1 MSHAARPRPPSS
13 KLALLLSL
21 LAARLK
27 RIGPLYVAV
36 FFGVAATLYFVERR
50 MPNTRIDD
58 FGDALWFCLVTLSTV
73 GFGDVFP
80 VTRAGRFVTGGFIL
94 FTLTTIGI
102 LLTAFNEAVLE
113 VKRMEDHGLI
123 PTRLKGHVIVCGFGP
138 LVRVALAE
146 LVAAERQVALIVERP
161 EDIEVA
167 RQWAGNGDVFITSG
181 EPTQAVLKERMNAL
195 EAETAV
201 IASSDDTFNMITAL
215 NLRPLNPKMRIVV
228 ALQREE
234 LRATMMASGVTYV
247 ASPNELSG
255 RLVASAAFEPE
266 VAQFVEDVTS
276 GANAG
281 YDLQQYRATALA
293 GRTVGEIRQELEAL
307 DGPLLIAVAQRQ
319 GNDHAVLSHPPRT
332 LRVAA
337 EDYLIF
343 LTSDEQADRFAD
355 KYGVKQGR

>member
-1 MSHAARPRPPSS
+1 MSIHHPPPPPPTKAR
-13 KLALLLSL
+13 LLLSL
-21 LAARLK
+21 LRHRL
-27 RIGPLYVAV
+27 RTIGPIYFCV
-36 FFGVAATLYFVERR
+36 FFGVATAMYLLERGA
-50 MPNTRIDD
+50 PDGKFNK
-58 FGDALWFCLVTLSTV
+58 FSDAIWFCVVTLSTV
-73 GFGDVFP
+73 GYGDVYP
-80 VTRAGRFVTGGFIL
+80 VTSAGRLVTGGFIL
-94 FTLTTIGI
+94 FTLTTIGF

-123 PTRLKGHVIVCGFGP
+123 PTRMKGHVIVCGFGP

-167 RQWAGNGDVFITSG
+167 RQWAGHGDVFITSG
-181 EPTQAVLKERMNAL
+181 EPTQEVLRERMNAL

-201 IASSDDTFNMITAL
+201 IASSEDTFNMITAL

-234 LRATMMASGVTYV
+234 LRSTMMASGVTYV

-255 RLVASAAFEPE
+255 RLIASAAFEPE

-281 YDLQQYRATALA
+281 YDLQQYRATPLA
-293 GRTVGEIRQELEAL
+293 GKTVGDIRHELEEM
-307 DGPLLIAVAQRQ
+307 DGPLLIAVAQTN
-319 GNDHAVLSHPPRT
+319 GKDHTVLSHPARS
-332 LRVAA
+332 LMIGA

-343 LTSDEQADRFAD
+343 LTNDEQADRFAD
-355 KYGVKQGR
+355 KYHIKQGR